1 MPIYMFLKKNKLHI
15 IQKIFYS
22 YTINANCLVI
32 KPLKG
37 KKKIGKYFKLIIMLN
52 LRGLFLLSSNNDEA
66 EIPDNTHARTKFPL
80 TFRSIDEGISQRTT
94 IVGKTNHSKPFCRYV
109 L

>member
-1 MPIYMFLKKNKLHI
+1 
-15 IQKIFYS
+15 
-22 YTINANCLVI
+22 
-32 KPLKG
+32 
-37 KKKIGKYFKLIIMLN
+37 MLN

-94 IVGKTNHSKPFCRYV
+94 IVGKNNHSKPFCRYV